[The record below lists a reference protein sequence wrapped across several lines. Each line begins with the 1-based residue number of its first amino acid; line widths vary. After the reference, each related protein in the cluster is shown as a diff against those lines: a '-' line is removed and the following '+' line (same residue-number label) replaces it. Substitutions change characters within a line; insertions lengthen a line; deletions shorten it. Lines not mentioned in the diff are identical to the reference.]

1 MSNFYCAAPW
11 RGLHINPQGSV
22 KTCCAGDPNMLG
34 NLNSQTIEEILH
46 GSALQEVRQTLR
58 AGQPHARYCHNC
70 VQAERYGRSE
80 RDWHNR
86 INPGFDASQATDTEH
101 YPVLIDIR
109 WNTTCNFSC
118 NYCNEHSSSQWAS
131 LKQLSVQ
138 SGTRPYSDQV
148 CNYLEQHQ
156 AHIKKVAL
164 IGGEPLLLRENER
177 LLDTI
182 PMDCQVDVITNLGID
197 LSTNRIFAKLAQRQR
212 VGWNISIDNI
222 GDRFEYVR
230 YGGTWK
236 QIEHNIKTIQ
246 SCSGHKLGIHPLYN
260 IYNATRLSELIAW
273 AQDADIS
280 VHWQSLY
287 HPPYLDPLQLGPN
300 VRQLA
305 LKELQKVLGQHKL
318 DYAQRNFLQE
328 TEARHLQSTNILLW
342 TEFINHIAEI
352 ESKYHVDTAGRFEQ
366 LWPELA
372 SLL

>member
-1 MSNFYCAAPW
+1 MSNFSCAAPW

-46 GSALQEVRQTLR
+46 GPALLEVRQTLR
-58 AGQPHARYCHNC
+58 SGRPHAQYCHNC

-86 INPGFDASQATDTEH
+86 INPGFDANKATDVEH
-101 YPVLIDIR
+101 HPVLIDIR

-148 CNYLEQHQ
+148 CDYIYQYQ
-156 AHIKKVAL
+156 SHIKKVAL
-164 IGGEPLLLRENER
+164 IGGEPLLLKENER
-177 LLDTI
+177 LLEVI
-182 PMDCQVDVITNLGID
+182 PLDCQIDVITNLGVD
-197 LSTNRIFAKLAQRQR
+197 LSNNRVFDRLAQRAN
-212 VGWNISIDNI
+212 VGWNISLDNTS
-222 GDRFEYVR
+222 DRFEYVR
-230 YGGTWK
+230 YGGSWAL
-236 QIEHNIKTIQ
+236 IEENIKKIKA
-246 SCSGHKLGIHPLYN
+246 CAGHRLGIHPLYN
-260 IYNATRLSELIAW
+260 IYNATRLTELIDW
-273 AQDADIS
+273 AKTQAVS

-287 HPPYLDPLQLGPN
+287 HPECLDPLRLGADIQ
-300 VRQLA
+300 QLA
-305 LKELQKVLGQHKL
+305 VAELEHVLSRTDLTASERG
-318 DYAQRNFLQE
+318 FLQQ
-328 TEARHLQSTNILLW
+328 ARSNYDTATKQTLIPELIQ
-342 TEFINHIAEI
+342 HIGDI
-352 ESKYHVDTAGRFEQ
+352 ESKYHSSAACRFAK

>member
-1 MSNFYCAAPW
+1 MSNFLCAAPW

-46 GSALQEVRQTLR
+46 GPVLQEVRQTLR
-58 AGQPHARYCHNC
+58 EGRPHAQYCHNC

-86 INPGFDASQATDTEH
+86 INPGFDANKTTDTEH
-101 YPVLIDIR
+101 HPVLIDIR

-138 SGTRPYSDQV
+138 SGTRPYADQV
-148 CNYLEQHQ
+148 CDYLEQHQ

-177 LLDTI
+177 LLDAI
-182 PMDCQVDVITNLGID
+182 PMDCQVDVITNLGVD
-197 LSTNRIFAKLAQRQR
+197 LKHNRIFEKLAQRSH
-212 VGWNISIDNI
+212 VGWNISIDNT
-222 GDRFEYVR
+222 GERFEYVR
-230 YGGTWK
+230 YGGQWN
-236 QIEHNIKTIQ
+236 QIERNIKTIQ
-246 SCSGHKLGIHPLYN
+246 DCSGHRLGIHPLYN
-260 IYNATRLSELIAW
+260 IYNATRLSELISW
-273 AQDADIS
+273 AQEQAVP

-287 HPPYLDPLQLGPN
+287 SPAWLDPLQLGTK

-305 LKELQKVLGQHKL
+305 LKELQRVLSSHDL
-318 DYAQRNFLQE
+318 DHGQRNFLQE
-328 TEARHLQSTNILLW
+328 IELQHQQANDRSLLP
-342 TEFINHIAEI
+342 EFINHLTKI
-352 ESKYHVDTAGRFEQ
+352 ESKYHSSAAGRFTQ

>member
-1 MSNFYCAAPW
+1 
-11 RGLHINPQGSV
+11 
-22 KTCCAGDPNMLG
+22 MLG

-46 GSALQEVRQTLR
+46 GSVLQEVRQTLR
-58 AGQPHARYCHNC
+58 AGRPHEQYCHNC

-86 INPGFDASQATDTEH
+86 INPGFDANQATDVEH
-101 YPVLIDIR
+101 HPVLIDIR

-138 SGTRPYSDQV
+138 SGTRPYYEQV

-156 AHIKKVAL
+156 SHIKKVAL
-164 IGGEPLLLRENER
+164 IGGEPLLLKENER
-177 LLDTI
+177 LLDAI
-182 PMDCQVDVITNLGID
+182 PMDCQVDVITNLGVD
-197 LSTNRIFAKLAQRQR
+197 LDTNRIFAKLAQRQR

-222 GDRFEYVR
+222 SDRFEYVR
-230 YGGTWK
+230 YGGAWN
-236 QIEHNIKTIQ
+236 QIEQNIKVIQ
-246 SCSGHKLGIHPLYN
+246 DCAGHRLGIHPLYN
-260 IYNATRLSELIAW
+260 IYNATRLSELILW
-273 AQDADIS
+273 AQDTNVP

-287 HPPYLDPLQLGPN
+287 HPAYLDPLQLGPE

-305 LKELQKVLGQHKL
+305 LEELQRVLSKHDL
-318 DYAQRNFLQE
+318 DHAQRNFLQE
-328 TEARHLQSTNILLW
+328 TEARHQQASNNVLP
-342 TEFINHIAEI
+342 EFINHIAEI
-352 ESKYHVDTAGRFEQ
+352 ESKYHASMIGRFEQ

>member
-46 GSALQEVRQTLR
+46 GTALQEVRQTLR
-58 AGQPHARYCHNC
+58 AGQPHERYCHNC

-86 INPGFDASQATDTEH
+86 INPGFNANNSTDTEH

-138 SGTRPYSDQV
+138 SGTRPYYEQV
-148 CNYLEQHQ
+148 CEYLEQHQ
-156 AHIKKVAL
+156 SHIKKVAL
-164 IGGEPLLLRENER
+164 IGGEPLLLKENER
-177 LLDTI
+177 LLDAI
-182 PMDCQVDVITNLGID
+182 PLDCQVDVITNLGVD
-197 LSTNRIFAKLAQRQR
+197 LESNRIFAKLAKRHN
-212 VGWNISIDNI
+212 VGWNISLDNT
-222 GDRFEYVR
+222 GERFEYVR
-230 YGGTWK
+230 YGGAWNL
-236 QIEHNIKTIQ
+236 IEQNIKTLKA
-246 SCSGHKLGIHPLYN
+246 CAGHRLGIHPLYN
-260 IYNATRLSELIAW
+260 IYNATRLSELIEW
-273 AQDADIS
+273 AQDQKIP

-287 HPPYLDPLQLGPN
+287 HPACLDPLQLGPK

-305 LKELQKVLGQHKL
+305 LEELRTVLSSHDL
-318 DYAQRNFLQE
+318 DHGQRNFLQE
-328 TEARHLQSTNILLW
+328 TEDRHQQASNNVLP
-342 TEFINHIAEI
+342 EFINHLAQI
-352 ESKYHVDTAGRFEQ
+352 ESKYHSSTIGRFEQ

-372 SLL
+372 NLL

>member
-1 MSNFYCAAPW
+1 MSNFSCAAPW

-46 GSALQEVRQTLR
+46 GPALQEVRQTLR
-58 AGQPHARYCHNC
+58 EGRPHDRYCHNC

-86 INPGFDASQATDTEH
+86 INPGFDAGQATDIEH
-101 YPVLIDIR
+101 HPVLIDIR

-138 SGTRPYSDQV
+138 SGTRPYADQV
-148 CNYLEQHQ
+148 CDYLEQHQ
-156 AHIKKVAL
+156 THIKKVAL
-164 IGGEPLLLRENER
+164 IGGEPLLLKENER
-177 LLDTI
+177 LLDAI
-182 PMDCQVDVITNLGID
+182 PADCQVDVITNLGVD
-197 LSTNRIFAKLAQRQR
+197 LENSRIFAKLAQRQR
-212 VGWNISIDNI
+212 VGWNISIDNT

-230 YGGTWK
+230 YGGTWS
-236 QIEHNIKTIQ
+236 QIERNIKTIQ
-246 SCSGHKLGIHPLYN
+246 SRAGHRLGIHPLYN
-260 IYNATRLSELIAW
+260 IYNATRLSELIEW
-273 AQDADIS
+273 AQDQKIP

-287 HPPYLDPLQLGPN
+287 HPVCLDPLQLGPE

-305 LKELQKVLGQHKL
+305 LKELQKVLSSHDL
-318 DYAQRNFLQE
+318 DHGQRNFLQE
-328 TEARHLQSTNILLW
+328 TESRHQQASNNMLP
-342 TEFINHIAEI
+342 EFINHLTEI
-352 ESKYHVDTAGRFEQ
+352 ESKYHSSAAGRFKQ

-372 SLL
+372 NLL

>member
-1 MSNFYCAAPW
+1 MSNFLCAAPW

-58 AGQPHARYCHNC
+58 EGRPHAQYCHNC

-86 INPGFDASQATDTEH
+86 INPGFDAGQATDTEH
-101 YPVLIDIR
+101 HPVLIDIR

-148 CNYLEQHQ
+148 CDYLEQHQ

-164 IGGEPLLLRENER
+164 IGGEPLLLKENER
-177 LLDTI
+177 LLDAI
-182 PMDCQVDVITNLGID
+182 PVDCQVDVITNLGVD
-197 LSTNRIFAKLAQRQR
+197 LSTNKIFAKLAERQR
-212 VGWNISIDNI
+212 VGWNISIDNT

-230 YGGTWK
+230 YGGTWN
-236 QIEHNIKTIQ
+236 QIERNIKAIQ
-246 SCSGHKLGIHPLYN
+246 ACSGHRLGIHPLYN
-260 IYNATRLSELIAW
+260 IYNATRLSELISW
-273 AQDADIS
+273 AHDANVP

-287 HPPYLDPLQLGPN
+287 HPAYLDPLQLGPD

-305 LKELQKVLGQHKL
+305 LKELQKVLSNHNL
-318 DYAQRNFLQE
+318 DHAQRNFLQE
-328 TEARHLQSTNILLW
+328 TESRHQQANNNVLP
-342 TEFINHIAEI
+342 EFINHIAEI
-352 ESKYHVDTAGRFEQ
+352 ESKYHSSMIGRFEQ

-372 SLL
+372 SIL